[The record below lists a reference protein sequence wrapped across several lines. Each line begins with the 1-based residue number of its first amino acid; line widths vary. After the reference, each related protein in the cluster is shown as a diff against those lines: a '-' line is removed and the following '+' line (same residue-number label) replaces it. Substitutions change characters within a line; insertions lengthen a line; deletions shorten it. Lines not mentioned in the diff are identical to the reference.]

1 MSPSE
6 KGTRLPA
13 WRVVLSLIRFRPW
26 LWLLD
31 LAAITVGQMCWGVVS
46 GLVMR
51 AFFDLLTGDAPV
63 RLGIWSIAVLI
74 VAIEVAISLTG
85 CGSVYARV
93 TFFGHTTTLLR
104 KNMLKHILT
113 RPGAS
118 ALPDSPGEAVSR
130 FRGDV
135 DELSGFV
142 TWINH
147 ILVGVLEIAVAMY
160 IMLNISV
167 PIALLALLPSLVVGF
182 ISRATTHR
190 IGAYRRARRQ
200 AVGKV
205 TGFIG
210 EAFGA
215 VQAIKVATAEEGIDA
230 RFGELYD
237 ARRKVALRDHLFTTV
252 LYSIYGNADKLGTA
266 MILLLVGLAMRAAN
280 EPGSASTFTVGDFS
294 LFVFYLQIIGE
305 RSADVGQ
312 VLARYK
318 QLGVSIERLVR
329 LMEGTPAEALVEP
342 SAVYMDGTLP
352 PLAHPAKTAAHH
364 LSTLDARNLTYRY
377 PGTDSGI
384 EGIDLHLERGTLT
397 VVTGRVGTGKTTL
410 LRVLLG
416 LLPLDSGEIRWNGKI
431 VEDPGAFFVPPCS
444 AYTAQVPRLFSS
456 SLRDNVLMGLDA
468 DDETL
473 THAIRQS
480 VMEADLAELESGL
493 DTKVGPKGV
502 KLSGGQAQ
510 RTAAARMFVR
520 DPELLVFDDLSSAL
534 DVETEEVLWQRMF
547 HNRGDSHSG
556 ECLRRTPPTCLVV
569 SHRRAVLERADQILL
584 LEDGRIA
591 ARGTLAELLA
601 TSEEMRRLYAGN
613 RDGETQA
620 MPKPNVTKI
629 QAPR

>member
-1 MSPSE
+1 
-6 KGTRLPA
+6 
-13 WRVVLSLIRFRPW
+13 VLSLVRFRPW
-26 LWLLD
+26 LWLFD
-31 LAAITVGQMCWGVVS
+31 LAAILVGQMCWGVVS

-63 RLGIWSIAVLI
+63 RLGIWSNAALI

-85 CGSVYARV
+85 CGSVYTRV
-93 TFFGHTTTLLR
+93 TFFNHTTTLLR
-104 KNMLKHILT
+104 KNMLKHILN

-135 DELSGFV
+135 DEIPGFV

-147 ILVGVLEIAVAMY
+147 ILVGALEVAVAMY
-160 IMLNISV
+160 IMLNINV
-167 PIALLALLPSLVVGF
+167 PIALLALLPSVVVGIF
-182 ISRATTHR
+182 SHAATRR
-190 IGAYRRARRQ
+190 IEAYRRARRQ
-200 AVGKV
+200 AVGEV

-266 MILLLVGLAMRAAN
+266 VVLLLVGLAMRAAN
-280 EPGSASTFTVGDFS
+280 EQGSVPSFTVGDFS

-312 VLARYK
+312 VVARHK
-318 QLGVSIERLVR
+318 QLGVSIERMVR
-329 LMEGTPAEALVEP
+329 LMEGTSAEALVEP

-352 PLAHPAKTAAHH
+352 PLAHPTKTAAHH

-377 PGTDSGI
+377 PGTDTGI

-397 VVTGRVGTGKTTL
+397 VITGRVGAGKTTL

-416 LLPLDSGEIRWNGKI
+416 LLPMDGGEIRWNDKVI
-431 VEDPGAFFVPPCS
+431 KDPGAFLVPPRS
-444 AYTAQVPRLFSS
+444 AYTAQVPRLFSN
-456 SLRDNVLMGLDA
+456 SLRNNILMGLDA

-473 THAIRQS
+473 MHAIRQA
-480 VMEADLAELESGL
+480 VMEVDLAELESGL
-493 DTKVGPKGV
+493 DTQVGPKGV
-502 KLSGGQAQ
+502 KLSGGQIQ

-534 DVETEEVLWQRMF
+534 DVETEKALWERLF
-547 HNRGDSHSG
+547 HQNGGSNAA
-556 ECLRRTPPTCLVV
+556 TCLVV
-569 SHRRAVLERADQILL
+569 SHRRPALRRADQIIVLKEGRVEAAGRLDDL
-584 LEDGRIA
+584 LETCKEMQRLWA
-591 ARGTLAELLA
+591 STLEQP
-601 TSEEMRRLYAGN
+601 GN
-613 RDGETQA
+613 GA
-620 MPKPNVTKI
+620 
-629 QAPR
+629 

>member
-1 MSPSE
+1 MSPSTQ
-6 KGTRLPA
+6 KAGCQSKNSARLPA
-13 WRVVLSLIRFRPW
+13 WRVVLSLVRFRPW
-26 LWLLD
+26 LWLFD
-31 LAAITVGQMCWGVVS
+31 LAAISVGQMCWGVVS

-63 RLGIWSIAVLI
+63 RLGIWSIAALI
-74 VAIEVAISLTG
+74 VAIEVAISLAG

-93 TFFGHTTTLLR
+93 TFFAHTTTLLR

-135 DELSGFV
+135 DEIPGFV

-147 ILVGVLEIAVAMY
+147 ILVGALEVAVAIY
-160 IMLNISV
+160 IMLNINV
-167 PIALLALLPSLVVGF
+167 PIALLALLPSVVVGF
-182 ISRATTHR
+182 VSHAATRR
-190 IGAYRRARRQ
+190 IEAYRRARRQ
-200 AVGKV
+200 AVGEV

-215 VQAIKVATAEEGIDA
+215 VQAIKVATAEEGVDA

-266 MILLLVGLAMRAAN
+266 MVLLLVGLAMGN
-280 EPGSASTFTVGDFS
+280 EQGSVPSFTVGDFS

-318 QLGVSIERLVR
+318 QLGVSIERMVR

-364 LSTLDARNLTYRY
+364 LSTLDARNLTYCY
-377 PGTDSGI
+377 PGTATGI
-384 EGIDLHLERGTLT
+384 EGIDLHLDRGTLT
-397 VVTGRVGTGKTTL
+397 VIAGRVGAGKTTL

-416 LLPLDSGEIRWNGKI
+416 LLPMDAGEIRWNGEI
-431 VEDPGAFFVPPCS
+431 VEDPGAFFVPTRS
-444 AYTAQVPRLFSS
+444 AYTAQVPRLFSN
-456 SLRDNVLMGLDA
+456 SLRNNILMGLDA
-468 DDETL
+468 GDETL
-473 THAIRQS
+473 MQAVRQA
-480 VMEADLAELESGL
+480 VMEADLAELENGL
-493 DTKVGPKGV
+493 ETQVGPRGV

-510 RTAAARMFVR
+510 RTAAARMFIR

-534 DVETEEVLWQRMF
+534 DVETEQLLWQRMF
-547 HNRGDSHSG
+547 DGRGGSQIA
-556 ECLRRTPPTCLVV
+556 PTCLVV
-569 SHRRAVLERADQILL
+569 SHHRAVLERADQILVMKN
-584 LEDGRIA
+584 GRLT
-591 ARGTLAELLA
+591 ARGTLVELLE
-601 TSEEMRRLYAGN
+601 TSEEMRHLYAGDQ
-613 RDGETQA
+613 DGKKQHG
-620 MPKPNVTKI
+620 
-629 QAPR
+629 